1 MAGPTCTTT
10 PVHRFMACG
19 IAGLSVAVDS
29 LSAVRH
35 ARVKVIRDATGLAV
49 DYEVEGDYPAY
60 GNNDDRAD
68 AIATDLVTSL
78 HGQGG
83 DSLPASR
90 HPRAGSGADGAGAR
104 AVPGARPA
112 GTVNAVGPIGPG
124 PSARDRTGS
133 AIGGFRQRETR
144 SERNKEHPMAD
155 GEQPGPDNPIRVF
168 LLDDHEVVRRGVH
181 DLLDDEPDI
190 TVVGEAANVEQA
202 LVRVPALRPQVAV
215 LDVRLPDGDGVTVCR
230 ELRSRM
236 PELAC
241 LMLTSFDDEEALLD
255 SIMAGAS
262 GYVLKQIQGSDLVS
276 AVRTVAAGQSLLDP
290 SATAK
295 VMARLRQGQEPEP
308 EPDALPG
315 LTEREREI
323 LALIGE
329 GLTNRQIGQRLY
341 LAEKTVKN
349 HISRLLAKLG
359 VERRIQAAVIATQ
372 AQDRLKQDG
381 H

>member
-1 MAGPTCTTT
+1 
-10 PVHRFMACG
+10 
-19 IAGLSVAVDS
+19 
-29 LSAVRH
+29 
-35 ARVKVIRDATGLAV
+35 
-49 DYEVEGDYPAY
+49 
-60 GNNDDRAD
+60 
-68 AIATDLVTSL
+68 
-78 HGQGG
+78 
-83 DSLPASR
+83 
-90 HPRAGSGADGAGAR
+90 
-104 AVPGARPA
+104 
-112 GTVNAVGPIGPG
+112 
-124 PSARDRTGS
+124 
-133 AIGGFRQRETR
+133 
-144 SERNKEHPMAD
+144 MAD
-155 GEQPGPDNPIRVF
+155 GERPGPDNPIRVF

-181 DLLDDEPDI
+181 DLLNDEPDI
-190 TVVGEAANVEQA
+190 TVVGEAGTVEQA

-236 PELAC
+236 PELVC

-290 SATAK
+290 SATARL
-295 VMARLRQGQEPEP
+295 MARLRQGQEPEP

-359 VERRIQAAVIATQ
+359 VERRVQAAVIATQ
-372 AQDRLKQDG
+372 AQDRLRQEG

>member
-1 MAGPTCTTT
+1 MA
-10 PVHRFMACG
+10 
-19 IAGLSVAVDS
+19 D
-29 LSAVRH
+29 
-35 ARVKVIRDATGLAV
+35 
-49 DYEVEGDYPAY
+49 
-60 GNNDDRAD
+60 
-68 AIATDLVTSL
+68 
-78 HGQGG
+78 
-83 DSLPASR
+83 
-90 HPRAGSGADGAGAR
+90 
-104 AVPGARPA
+104 
-112 GTVNAVGPIGPG
+112 
-124 PSARDRTGS
+124 
-133 AIGGFRQRETR
+133 
-144 SERNKEHPMAD
+144 SER
-155 GEQPGPDNPIRVF
+155 PGPDNPIRVF
-168 LLDDHEVVRRGVH
+168 LLDDHEVVRRGVR

-190 TVVGEAANVEQA
+190 TVVGEAGTVEQA

-215 LDVRLPDGDGVTVCR
+215 LDVRLPDGDGVSVCR
-230 ELRSRM
+230 ELRSSM

-290 SATAK
+290 SATTRL
-295 VMARLRQGQEPEP
+295 MARLRNDQHKEE

-315 LTEREREI
+315 LTGREREI
-323 LALIGE
+323 LTLIGE

-372 AQDRLKQDG
+372 AQDRLRHEG

>member
-1 MAGPTCTTT
+1 
-10 PVHRFMACG
+10 
-19 IAGLSVAVDS
+19 
-29 LSAVRH
+29 
-35 ARVKVIRDATGLAV
+35 
-49 DYEVEGDYPAY
+49 
-60 GNNDDRAD
+60 
-68 AIATDLVTSL
+68 
-78 HGQGG
+78 
-83 DSLPASR
+83 
-90 HPRAGSGADGAGAR
+90 
-104 AVPGARPA
+104 
-112 GTVNAVGPIGPG
+112 
-124 PSARDRTGS
+124 
-133 AIGGFRQRETR
+133 
-144 SERNKEHPMAD
+144 MAD
-155 GEQPGPDNPIRVF
+155 GERPGPDNPIRVF

-181 DLLDDEPDI
+181 DLLSDEPDI
-190 TVVGEAANVEQA
+190 TVVGEAGTVEQA

-230 ELRSRM
+230 ELRSHM

-295 VMARLRQGQEPEP
+295 LMARLRQGQEPEP
-308 EPDALPG
+308 VPDALPG
-315 LTEREREI
+315 LTDREREI

-329 GLTNRQIGQRLY
+329 GLTNRQIGQRLF

-359 VERRIQAAVIATQ
+359 VERRIQAAVMATQ
-372 AQDRLKQDG
+372 AQDRLKQEG